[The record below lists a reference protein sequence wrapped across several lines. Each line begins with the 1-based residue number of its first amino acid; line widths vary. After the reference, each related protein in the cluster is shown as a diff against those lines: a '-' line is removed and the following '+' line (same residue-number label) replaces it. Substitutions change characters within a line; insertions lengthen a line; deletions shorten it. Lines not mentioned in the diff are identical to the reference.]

1 MNLCYNIYVI
11 LLHKLK
17 ILLLNFTSGIGGTE
31 RNLIEF
37 AKLFKKMGH
46 TVLTCTLEGEGNLSR
61 EFAKRN
67 LPFVAIG
74 MTSPAKLF
82 KFFKFLRL
90 ISQNRF
96 DVVYVFGFK
105 AQVISAGFL
114 KLLGTKVI
122 VSGLQGTDDWRQFYH
137 VIIERVSYPFISGW
151 IAVSNQVKL
160 AFMRRERIPANKI
173 IVIPNAINTE
183 IYSPDRL
190 VNRINVRGEFN
201 LNSTIFVVGYVSNI
215 KPRKGHDD
223 LLKAIAIVKKFHKDI
238 KVFLV
243 GEDRS
248 GGAIL
253 NQIKK
258 LNLEDQIILTGFIS
272 DIPRIMSLFDLFV
285 IPSLEEGMP
294 LSMLEAMAFKIPVIA
309 TPVGGIP
316 EVIKDGVNGV
326 LVPPKQPK
334 ILAEKI
340 IELINNSELCES
352 LAKQGLRTIETEFS
366 LKSRIKETLDYFNEL
381 LKKYKLWKSA

>member
-201 LNSTIFVVGYVSNI
+201 L
-215 KPRKGHDD
+215 
-223 LLKAIAIVKKFHKDI
+223 
-238 KVFLV
+238 
-243 GEDRS
+243 
-248 GGAIL
+248 
-253 NQIKK
+253 
-258 LNLEDQIILTGFIS
+258 
-272 DIPRIMSLFDLFV
+272 
-285 IPSLEEGMP
+285 
-294 LSMLEAMAFKIPVIA
+294 
-309 TPVGGIP
+309 
-316 EVIKDGVNGV
+316 
-326 LVPPKQPK
+326 
-334 ILAEKI
+334 
-340 IELINNSELCES
+340 
-352 LAKQGLRTIETEFS
+352 
-366 LKSRIKETLDYFNEL
+366 
-381 LKKYKLWKSA
+381 